1 MPSAVQ
7 LAADLQMEANGVFA
21 QIPDGPRTI
30 QSPLNVDG
38 AEKRQP
44 SRAPDVGE
52 HTVEVLKSL
61 GYDDAAIEALVARGA
76 AALHHRSTRAVG

>member
-1 MPSAVQ
+1 
-7 LAADLQMEANGVFA
+7 MEANGVFA